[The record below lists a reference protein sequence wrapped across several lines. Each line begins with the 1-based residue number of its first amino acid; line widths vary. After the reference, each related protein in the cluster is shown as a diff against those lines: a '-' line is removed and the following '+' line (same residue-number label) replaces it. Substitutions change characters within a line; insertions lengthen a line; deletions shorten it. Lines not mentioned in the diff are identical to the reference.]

1 MIAVGRHEGGDRCDS
16 GNAEHSGDA
25 VVVLAIG
32 SADGEDVPATHMLCT
47 SCARQ
52 VVEMLTFMMPSSRPS
67 RGVPLP
73 RPPENAR

>member
-32 SADGEDVPATHMLCT
+32 SADGKDVPATHMLCT
-47 SCARQ
+47 SCARR
-52 VVEMLTFMMPSSRPS
+52 VVEMLLSRIKD
-67 RGVPLP
+67 
-73 RPPENAR
+73 RPPPTASPGPGVER